1 VDIIRIPQIG
11 KINIFLFS
19 FMVITILFCCSNQ
32 VQSAQNG
39 DFASSLTNNEAPPA
53 IFLSPPNTQ
62 VQVIKANYG
71 YSGQGRPLTC
81 VTLNPINAQ
90 GKATLLVF
98 AIHGAEDA
106 WLGDSW
112 MLVQIADDVEKYF
125 TENPETLNGSTLT
138 IVRLANPDGLCEG
151 WTNNGP
157 GRCTVVG
164 GYDLNRIWPKGFK
177 VLWGARNNTGNTPM
191 LAPEANALRDLVLL
205 KAQENGG
212 KLNNVYD
219 FHGWLN
225 TSFGTKSICWQFQST
240 LGINYSGYPGG
251 GYFARWAQ
259 DYAYN
264 TALIELPWP
273 TKWQQ
278 ANYSNNIINALKMVL

>member
-1 VDIIRIPQIG
+1 MDIIRVA
-11 KINIFLFS
+11 KNERINIFLFFLLMIVLMFS
-19 FMVITILFCCSNQ
+19 CSNQ
-32 VQSAQNG
+32 VQSAQNE
-39 DFASSLTNNEAPPA
+39 DLTQSLINSEASPV
-53 IFLSPPNTQ
+53 FLSPPVNQ
-62 VQVIKANYG
+62 IEVIKTNYG

-81 VTLNPINAQ
+81 VTLKPANTQ

-106 WLGDSW
+106 WIGDSW
-112 MLVQIADDVEKYF
+112 LLVQIADEVEKYF
-125 TENPETLNGSTLT
+125 TENPEKLNGSTLT

-157 GRCTVVG
+157 GRCTVIG
-164 GYDLNRIWPKGFK
+164 GYDLNRVWPKGFK
-177 VLWGARNNTGNTPM
+177 VLRGARNYTGTVPM

-225 TSFGTKSICWQFQST
+225 TSFGSSSICWQFQST
-240 LGINYSGYPGG
+240 LGIGYSGGLGG
-251 GYFARWAQ
+251 GYFAKWAQ
-259 DYAYN
+259 DYACN

-278 ANYSNNIINALKMVL
+278 ENYSKNIINALKLAL